1 VVLAAATNN
10 LMKGI
15 YSVVFGS
22 KTTGRIT
29 LISLSSLGIIS
40 LAIFLFL

>member
-15 YSVVFGS
+15 YALSFGS
-22 KTTGRIT
+22 RTTGRT
-29 LISLSSLGIIS
+29 ALLALAGLGVVSI
-40 LAIFLFL
+40 ALFLAV